1 MTYEIVKIRKHYVK
15 VKNKDKGVIK
25 VKKSTI
31 EKAKKKVKDDKNK
44 NKIFRIKYT
53 KKCLQN
59 LKFIK

>member
-44 NKIFRIKYT
+44 
-53 KKCLQN
+53 KKS
-59 LKFIK
+59 FV